1 MTEAALRAKRRG
13 VKLVVNGAPKELPDG
28 LTVAALLVTLS
39 IPRERVAVEVNGGV
53 VRRAE
58 HERHALQDGDAVE
71 VVSFVGGG

>member
-1 MTEAALRAKRRG
+1 M
-13 VKLVVNGAPKELPDG
+13 KLVVNGAPKELPAG

-39 IPRERVAVEVNGGV
+39 IPRERVAVEVNGEV

-58 HERHALQDGDAVE
+58 HERHLLREGDVVE